1 MNMKTILAVCTSL
14 VFVGSVSAATDAEIY
29 HGFADGNPDLS
40 TDIKADDAWP
50 TGVQPGVGD
59 RFDLYHGLS
68 DNNPD
73 LYPSVGEQSLM
84 AGMRTGGAPEFGD
97 SHVYHGFEVG
107 NPDL

>member
-1 MNMKTILAVCTSL
+1 MKTLCAICTSL
-14 VFVGSVSAATDAEIY
+14 VFVGSVSAASDADIY
-29 HGFADGNPDLS
+29 HGFAEGNPDLS
-40 TDIKADDAWP
+40 TAYKTDAWP

-73 LYPSVGEQSLM
+73 LYPSVGEQSQM
-84 AGMRTGGAPEFGD
+84 AGERTGGAPQFGD